1 MFNCYFEEITE
12 EEEKRREEKYDQ
24 RKQMWVTGSISS
36 VFIQE
41 FFFSVR
47 AGPHPS
53 SEMVPSVFCHHAHH
67 KLSVLMGAKSKVTKP
82 EGFTLP
88 GSSA

>member
-1 MFNCYFEEITE
+1 
-12 EEEKRREEKYDQ
+12 
-24 RKQMWVTGSISS
+24 MWVTGSISS

-47 AGPHPS
+47 AGPHPI
-53 SEMVPSVFCHHAHH
+53 SEMVPSVSCHHAHN